1 MNTTRT
7 YIYTVVLTPELD
19 GSDVNAAVPVLSGVL
34 TWGRTIDEAYA
45 SAAEAVLLHLE
56 GYRERGQPFPHDRP
70 VRGLPKP
77 GGKIKILAVEVVT
90 GSDGVDVARQ
100 VA

>member
-7 YIYTVVLTPELD
+7 YTVVLTPEPD
-19 GSDVNAAVPVLSGVL
+19 GSAVNAAVPALPGVL
-34 TWGRTIDEAYA
+34 TWGRTVDEAYD
-45 SAAEAVLLHLE
+45 SAAEAVFLHLE
-56 GYRERGQPFPHDRP
+56 GYRERGKSFPHDRP

-77 GGKIKILAVEVVT
+77 GIEIKTVVVEVIT
-90 GSDGVDVARQ
+90 GSDGAEVAHQ

>member
-1 MNTTRT
+1 MNTTR
-7 YIYTVVLTPELD
+7 IYTVVLTPEPD
-19 GSDVNAAVPVLSGVL
+19 GSAVNAAVPALPGVL

-56 GYRERGQPFPHDRP
+56 GYRERGRAFPQDRP

-77 GGKIKILAVEVVT
+77 GTEIKTLAVEVVT
-90 GSDGVDVARQ
+90 GSDGAEAAHRVA
-100 VA
+100 

>member
-1 MNTTRT
+1 MKTTRT
-7 YIYTVVLTPELD
+7 YSVVLTPEPD
-19 GSDVNAAVPVLSGVL
+19 GSAVNAAVPALPGVL

-56 GYRERGQPFPHDRP
+56 GYRERGHPFPRDRP
-70 VRGLPKP
+70 VRGVPKP
-77 GGKIKILAVEVVT
+77 GVEIKTLAVELAT
-90 GSDGVDVARQ
+90 GSDGAEAAHQ

>member
-7 YIYTVVLTPELD
+7 YTVVLTPEPD
-19 GSDVNAAVPVLSGVL
+19 GSAVNAAVPALPGVL

-77 GGKIKILAVEVVT
+77 GTEIKTVAVEVVT
-90 GSDGVDVARQ
+90 GSDGAEAAHQ

>member
-1 MNTTRT
+1 
-7 YIYTVVLTPELD
+7 
-19 GSDVNAAVPVLSGVL
+19 VNAAVPALPGVL
-34 TWGRTIDEAYA
+34 TWGRTKDEAYA
-45 SAAEAVLLHLE
+45 SAAEAVHLHLE

-77 GGKIKILAVEVVT
+77 GVENKTLAVEVVI
-90 GSDGVDVARQ
+90 GSDVIEVAHQ

>member
-1 MNTTRT
+1 MISTRT
-7 YIYTVVLTPELD
+7 YTVVLTAEPD
-19 GSDVNAAVPVLSGVL
+19 GCAVNAAVPALPGML

-77 GGKIKILAVEVVT
+77 GIEIKTLAVEVVT
-90 GSDGVDVARQ
+90 GADGTEAAHQ

>member
-1 MNTTRT
+1 MDTTR
-7 YIYTVVLTPELD
+7 IYTVVLTPEPD
-19 GSDVNAAVPVLSGVL
+19 GSAVNAAVPALPGVL

-70 VRGLPKP
+70 TRGLPKP
-77 GGKIKILAVEVVT
+77 GTETKTLTVEMVT
-90 GSDGVDVARQ
+90 GSDGAEAAHRVA
-100 VA
+100 

>member
-7 YIYTVVLTPELD
+7 YTVVLTPEPD
-19 GSDVNAAVPVLSGVL
+19 GSAVNAAVPALPGVL

-56 GYRERGQPFPHDRP
+56 SYRERGRPLPHDRP
-70 VRGLPKP
+70 ARGMMKP
-77 GGKIKILAVEVVT
+77 GTEIKTLAVQVTT
-90 GSDGVDVARQ
+90 GSDGADAAHQ

>member
-1 MNTTRT
+1 MTTTRT
-7 YIYTVVLTPELD
+7 YTVVLTPEPD
-19 GSDVNAAVPVLSGVL
+19 GSAVNAVVPALPGVL
-34 TWGRTIDEAYA
+34 TWGRTINEAYE

-77 GGKIKILAVEVVT
+77 GIEIKTLAVEVVS
-90 GSDGVDVARQ
+90 GSDGAEAGHQ

>member
-1 MNTTRT
+1 MATTRT
-7 YIYTVVLTPELD
+7 YTVVLTPEPD
-19 GSDVNAAVPVLSGVL
+19 GSAVNAMVPALPGVL

-56 GYRERGQPFPHDRP
+56 GYRERGRPFPPDRP
-70 VRGLPKP
+70 TRGMTKP
-77 GGKIKILAVEVVT
+77 GTEIKTLAVQVEI
-90 GSDGVDVARQ
+90 GSDGEEAAHQ

>member
-1 MNTTRT
+1 MNTTR
-7 YIYTVVLTPELD
+7 IYTVVLTPEPD
-19 GSDVNAAVPVLSGVL
+19 GSAVNAAVPALPGVL
-34 TWGRTIDEAYA
+34 TWGRTIDKASA

-56 GYRERGQPFPHDRP
+56 GYRERSRAFPQDRL

-77 GGKIKILAVEVVT
+77 GIEIKTLAVEVVT
-90 GSDGVDVARQ
+90 GSDGAEVAHQ

>member
-7 YIYTVVLTPELD
+7 YTVVLTPEPD
-19 GSDVNAAVPVLSGVL
+19 GSAVNAAVPALPGVL
-34 TWGRTIDEAYA
+34 TWGRTTDEAYA

-56 GYRERGQPFPHDRP
+56 GYRERGQPLPQDRP

-77 GGKIKILAVEVVT
+77 GIEIKTLAVEVVT
-90 GSDGVDVARQ
+90 GSDGAEAAHQ

>member
-7 YIYTVVLTPELD
+7 YTVVLTPEPD
-19 GSDVNAAVPVLSGVL
+19 GSAVNAAVPALPGVL

-56 GYRERGQPFPHDRP
+56 GYRERGRPFPHDRP

-77 GGKIKILAVEVVT
+77 GIEIKTLVVEVVT
-90 GSDGVDVARQ
+90 GSDGTEAAHQ

>member
-7 YIYTVVLTPELD
+7 YTVVLTPEPD
-19 GSDVNAAVPVLSGVL
+19 GSAVNAAVPALPGVL

-45 SAAEAVLLHLE
+45 WAAEAVLLHLE
-56 GYRERGQPFPHDRP
+56 GYRERGQPFPHVRP

-77 GGKIKILAVEVVT
+77 GIEIKTVAVEVVT
-90 GSDGVDVARQ
+90 GSDGAEAAHRVA
-100 VA
+100 